1 MSGKVTGSCARP
13 SRTVVEV
20 SELDFLCSN
29 LAIPSFIDSWL
40 AAREERKKHPN
51 YMQLNGILCFC
62 GEQGSGKTLS
72 AVNYVEAVAQRYKK
86 CQIVTNID
94 LDIDVKPSRIH
105 AYEGVEQ
112 MLTFDNGEYGVIFFI
127 DEMHIEFNSL
137 ESKGMDIHTF
147 ELVSQQRKMRKHIV
161 GTSQVFGRLAKPF
174 REQFKYVVLCDRM
187 IGSLFRQQAFSAQN
201 IPFEDD
207 IRTLLKPRCTRWY
220 IAGPDMYSKY
230 DTSQVVR
237 RVRDHGF

>member
-1 MSGKVTGSCARP
+1 MIR
-13 SRTVVEV
+13 EI
-20 SELDFLCSN
+20 DFLESN
-29 LAIPSFIDSWL
+29 FALPDFIDSYVYT
-40 AAREERKKHPN
+40 RKERKLHPDW
-51 YMQLNGILCFC
+51 MQLNGILCFC

-72 AVNYVEAVAQRYKK
+72 AVNYVENVAKHYHK
-86 CQIVTNID
+86 CHIVTNVD
-94 LDIDVKPSRIH
+94 LNIDVSPKRIKQ
-105 AYEGVEQ
+105 YEGVEQ
-112 MLTFDNGEYGVIFFI
+112 MLQYDNGEYGAIFFI

-187 IGSLFRQQAFSAQN
+187 IGSVFRQQIFRASN
-201 IPFEDD
+201 VPFEDD
-207 IRTLLKPRCTRWY
+207 IRTQLSPYGTRWY
-220 IAGPDMYSKY
+220 IAGPKMFEKY

-237 RVRDHGF
+237 RIRDNGF

>member
-1 MSGKVTGSCARP
+1 MS
-13 SRTVVEV
+13 EV
-20 SELDFLCSN
+20 DFLEWN
-29 LAIPSFIDSWL
+29 LSLPDFVDTFL
-40 AAREERKKHPN
+40 YTQKEKKLHPDW
-51 YMQLNGILCFC
+51 MQLNGILCFC

-72 AVNYVEAVAQRYKK
+72 AVNYVENVAKRYKK
-86 CQIVTNID
+86 CHIVTNVD
-94 LDIDVKPSRIH
+94 LNIDVSPKRIKK
-105 AYEGVEQ
+105 YEGVEQ
-112 MLTFDNGEYGVIFFI
+112 MLQYDNAEYGVIFFI

-187 IGSLFRQQAFSAQN
+187 IGSLFRQNVYRAQN
-201 IPFEDD
+201 ITYEDD
-207 IRTLLKPRCTRWY
+207 IRPGLRPYATRWY
-220 IAGPDMYSKY
+220 VANPKMFDKY

-237 RVRDHGF
+237 RIRDNGF